1 MENSHAHS
9 GATYR
14 ILHQADGSFGIEVTI
29 PGTHPTLVTSFAS
42 EDAAALWIAKH
53 QAQIA
58 GGNARR
64 RTTFGTRQ

>member
-1 MENSHAHS
+1 MESSHPHT

-14 ILHQADGSFGIEVTI
+14 TIRQADGSFGIEVTI
-29 PGTHPTLVTSFAS
+29 PGTHPTLVMSFAS

-58 GGNARR
+58 GGNALR
-64 RTTFGTRQ
+64 RTSFMKRR

>member
-1 MENSHAHS
+1 MENSHPHS

-14 ILHQADGSFGIEVTI
+14 TIRQADGSFGIEVRI

-58 GGNARR
+58 EGNALR
-64 RTTFGTRQ
+64 RTTFGKRQ